1 MEAGSPE
8 AHGCKDPGQGLR
20 VYSGLDLCHELITLT
35 FSCDIGRVECTG
47 A

>member
-1 MEAGSPE
+1 VEAGSPE

-35 FSCDIGRVECTG
+35 FSCDIGRVECTS